1 MKSAESFFNWAFR
14 TRANSV
20 LKLYN
25 GEMVSPEKMFLS
37 FCSHDPAFVSN
48 GPAGLNA
55 SIKGIGFLPKDEYLE
70 ETLAAYIEHI
80 KTYDKDD
87 KEYSKRG
94 LALLVKYM
102 YGEEAQKRVDFT
114 KVGSLEMA
122 KKHSYTNYKV
132 NPEATLIFYQ
142 PPAISYELRG
152 KMEIYDECES
162 GKREIYQQFINAQ
175 HDVYHAPDMTRWL
188 PRPAYI
194 FRIEEVYDNCVTPE
208 GFGNKMQ
215 YPY

>member
-14 TRANSV
+14 TRAENV
-20 LKLYN
+20 QKLHD
-25 GEMVSPEKMFLS
+25 GQMVSPEKMFLS

-70 ETLAAYIEHI
+70 ETLEAYIRHI
-80 KTYDKDD
+80 KTYEPGD
-87 KEYSKRG
+87 KEYSQRG
-94 LALLVKYM
+94 LALLLKYM
-102 YGEEAQKRVDFT
+102 YGEDARSRIDFS

-122 KKHSYTNYKV
+122 KKHSYANYKV

-152 KMEIYDECES
+152 KMEIYDECDS

-175 HDVYHAPDMTRWL
+175 HDVYPQPDMSRWL
-188 PRPAYI
+188 TRPAYI
-194 FRIEEVYDNCVTPE
+194 FRIEEIFDNSVTRD
-208 GFGNKMQ
+208 GFGGKMQ

>member
-1 MKSAESFFNWAFR
+1 MKSAESFFKWVFH
-14 TRANSV
+14 TRAEAV

-70 ETLAAYIEHI
+70 ETLEAYKAHI
-80 KTYDKDD
+80 ATYEKGD

-94 LALLVKYM
+94 LELLVKYM
-102 YGEEAQKRVDFT
+102 YGEEARDRVDFT

-122 KKHSYTNYKV
+122 KKHSYANYKV

-142 PPAISYELRG
+142 PPMISYELRG
-152 KMEIYDECES
+152 KMEIYDECDS

-175 HDVYHAPDMTRWL
+175 HDVYHMPDTTRWL
-188 PRPAYI
+188 SRPAYI
-194 FRIEEVYDNCVTPE
+194 FRIEEVFDNCATKD
-208 GFGNKMQ
+208 GFGEKMI

>member
-1 MKSAESFFNWAFR
+1 MQSAERFFKWAFH

-37 FCSHDPAFVSN
+37 FCSHDPAFVSH

-70 ETLAAYIEHI
+70 ETLEAYIAHI

-87 KEYSKRG
+87 KTYSNRG
-94 LALLVKYM
+94 LELLVKYM
-102 YGEEAQKRVDFT
+102 YGPEAQERVDFT

-122 KKHSYTNYKV
+122 KKHSYINYKARWRSTTS
-132 NPEATLIFYQ
+132 ATAASGRSTSSSSTPSTTCTT
-142 PPAISYELRG
+142 PP
-152 KMEIYDECES
+152 
-162 GKREIYQQFINAQ
+162 
-175 HDVYHAPDMTRWL
+175 T
-188 PRPAYI
+188 
-194 FRIEEVYDNCVTPE
+194 
-208 GFGNKMQ
+208 
-215 YPY
+215 

>member
-1 MKSAESFFNWAFR
+1 MKSAENFFKWAFH
-14 TRANSV
+14 TRAEAV
-20 LKLYN
+20 LKLYR

-70 ETLAAYIEHI
+70 ETLEAYKAHI
-80 KTYDKDD
+80 ATYEPGD

-94 LALLVKYM
+94 LELLVKYM
-102 YGEEAQKRVDFT
+102 YGEEAQSRVDFT

-122 KKHSYTNYKV
+122 KKHSYANYKV

-142 PPAISYELRG
+142 PPMISYELRG
-152 KMEIYDECES
+152 KMEIYDECDS

-175 HDVYHAPDMTRWL
+175 HDVYHNPDTTRWL
-188 PRPAYI
+188 SRPAYI
-194 FRIEEVYDNCVTPE
+194 FRIEEVFDNCATKD
-208 GFGNKMQ
+208 GFGEKMI